1 MNIAP
6 NKGSQKESMRAIT
19 KNCTEEVKGVIWPS
33 GFLPYERSTKILI
46 IWFENMRTWKN
57 M

>member
-19 KNCTEEVKGVIWPS
+19 KNCTEKVKGVIWPS

-46 IWFENMRTWKN
+46 IWFENM
-57 M
+57 